1 MSEFVFCKTCNL
13 KISTFLSTVES
24 CASTVFKSLG
34 YGLGEAVYQ
43 KALEILLYQEFQ
55 KSFSC
60 SHSKKSI
67 SSEAVIP
74 ISIQGWACGTIRSDL
89 IVYWTNE
96 AGLKTEIIIE
106 LKATSTNL
114 DEKNVLQLLAYLRAT
129 KNTVG
134 ILINFTQKSKLISS
148 ILSGDEGE
156 PTKKKRKKTTNTV
169 GSTLLSVSKEEL
181 EKEPTIEFIP
191 VILR

>member
-1 MSEFVFCKTCNL
+1 M
-13 KISTFLSTVES
+13 KISTFFSTVES
-24 CASTVFKSLG
+24 CANTVFKSLG

-43 KALEILLYQEFQ
+43 KALESLLYQEFQ
-55 KSFSC
+55 KSLNC

-89 IVYWTNE
+89 ILYWTDE
-96 AGLKTEIIIE
+96 AGVKTEIIIE

-114 DEKNVLQLLAYLRAT
+114 DEKNLLQLLAYLRAT
-129 KNTVG
+129 KNTIG
-134 ILINFTQKSKLISS
+134 ILINFTQKSKLIST
-148 ILSGDEGE
+148 ILCGDDGE
-156 PTKKKRKKTTNTV
+156 PTKKKRKKTTDAVKLVKQT
-169 GSTLLSVSKEEL
+169 TLLNVSKEEL

-191 VILR
+191 LILR